1 MSDYLPNQCCPQA
14 RLLCGGQPSE
24 AQLAEFAATH
34 PHGCVINLRPTAETA
49 GWDEGAVA
57 RKLGLAYVHIPV
69 AGPQD
74 LTPANAKA
82 LASALDTHADAAL
95 LIHCASGQRV
105 AALLALKSAW
115 IDGQNAQQ
123 AMAAGKSA
131 GLSALGPHVEA
142 RLSGH

>member
-1 MSDYLPNQCCPQA
+1 MSHYLPNQCCPEA

-24 AQLAEFAATH
+24 AQHADFAAAN
-34 PHGCVINLRPTAETA
+34 PHGCVINLRPAAETA
-49 GWDEGAVA
+49 GWDEGAIA
-57 RKLGLAYVHIPV
+57 RQLGLAYVQIPV

-82 LASALDTHADAAL
+82 LAAALGAHANAPL

-105 AALLALKSAW
+105 AALLALKAAW
-115 IDGQNAQQ
+115 VDGHGARQ
-123 AMAAGKSA
+123 ALAAGRSA
-131 GLSALGPHVEA
+131 GLSALESHVEA